1 MNTEKI
7 FVIDDEAN
15 IRQTIKEA
23 LEEERFSV
31 QCYASPLDALKE
43 IRTERP
49 ALVITDLVMPEMD
62 GLEVVQKVKAI
73 NPEINLVLITAY
85 ASLDTAIGAI
95 RAGAND
101 YLVKPFKIEELLKTV
116 QKALSQKR
124 LPAKTGDGGHFQE
137 RYEIKNLIGASGEM
151 KEIFKLIEKVAK
163 TESTVL
169 IIGESGSGKEMV
181 ARAIHF
187 ESKQRKGPFVSIN
200 CAALPETLLES
211 ELFGY
216 EKGAFTG
223 AAASKAGLF
232 ELAEHGTF
240 LLDEVGEMSVNL
252 QVKLLRVLQ
261 ERVLKR
267 LGGVKDLPVHF
278 RLIAATSKNLPEEI
292 KAGRFREDLF
302 YRLNVI
308 PLLLP
313 SLRER
318 REDIPLFV
326 SHFLHFYC
334 EKYGIQKQFKITED
348 AMAVFQNYDWPGN
361 VRELENV
368 MDRLVSLADTGEI
381 DGPIAEKAIQSGQF
395 SSAPSQ
401 PINRA
406 SNLKDNL
413 EGYERELIQKAIAES
428 HGNKNQAAK
437 KLNLTR
443 QALHYKLQKYGM
455 N

>member
-1 MNTEKI
+1 MSAEKI
-7 FVIDDEAN
+7 FIIDDEAN
-15 IRQTIKEA
+15 IRQTIQEA
-23 LEEERFSV
+23 LEEENFAV
-31 QCYASPLDALKE
+31 QSYADPLDALKE
-43 IRTERP
+43 IAKERP
-49 ALVITDLVMPEMD
+49 ALVITDLVMPELD
-62 GLEVVQKVKAI
+62 GLQLVQKVKSI

-85 ASLDTAIGAI
+85 ASLETAIGAI
-95 RAGAND
+95 RAGASD

-116 QKALSQKR
+116 KKALSQKR
-124 LPAKTGDGGHFQE
+124 LPAQINPPDHFQE
-137 RYEIKNLIGASGEM
+137 RYEIKNLIGVSQEM
-151 KEIFKLIEKVAK
+151 KETFRLIEKVAK
-163 TESTVL
+163 TDSTVL

-187 ESKQRKGPFVSIN
+187 GSKQKKGPFASIN

-267 LGGVKDLPVHF
+267 LGGVKDIPVHF
-278 RLIAATSKNLPEEI
+278 RLVAATSKNLPEEI
-292 KAGRFREDLF
+292 KSGRFREDLF

-308 PLLLP
+308 PILLP
-313 SLRER
+313 PLRER
-318 REDIPLFV
+318 REDIPLFI
-326 SHFLHFYC
+326 SHFVDVYSR
-334 EKYGIQKQFKITED
+334 KQGAQKQFKITED
-348 AMAVFQNYDWPGN
+348 AMAVFQSYDWPGN

-368 MDRLVSLADTGEI
+368 MERLVSLAESEEI
-381 DGPIAEKAIQSGQF
+381 NGPAAEKAVQAGRF
-395 SSAPSQ
+395 SSASPQ
-401 PINRA
+401 PIN
-406 SNLKDNL
+406 SNNLRENL
-413 EGYERELIQKAIAES
+413 EVYERELIQKAIAEA

-455 N
+455 S